1 MEIQKAMRRLSS
13 SDPMIFWKLFD
24 SQIEPMLTYAAEVWG
39 LGNVDQIE
47 KVQTFAMKRFLSVPL
62 HASNKLLYGETGRY
76 PLFIRT
82 ALKCI
87 KYWIRLIRLP
97 LSRLCRQTYD
107 MLLIQHNQGRI
118 NWVSKVQQILNENGC
133 GIVWQCQGVGY
144 EDRFVAEFKD
154 RTMSC
159 YKQNWHSNIEGNE
172 KYKWFYTFKDSFFT
186 ERYLSFI
193 TTKRFRDTLTRF
205 RVRACGLRSH
215 KVWFQT
221 EISENSSCPMCGH
234 LLEDEV
240 HFLFQ
245 CPAYLHLREKYVSM
259 GSVSQPNW
267 SNVRNIFACENEPK
281 TINLSK

>member
-62 HASNKLLYGETGRY
+62 HSSNKLLYGETGRY

-82 ALKCI
+82 AVKCI

-118 NWVSKVQQILNENGC
+118 NWVSKVQQILNENGF
-133 GIVWQCQGVGY
+133 GIVWLCQGVGY
-144 EDRFVAEFKD
+144 EERFVAEFKD
-154 RTMSC
+154 RIMSC
-159 YKQNWHSNIEGNE
+159 YKQNWHSDIEGNE
-172 KYKWFYTFKDSFFT
+172 KYKWFYTFKDSFFY
-186 ERYLSFI
+186 RKIPFFHYN
-193 TTKRFRDTLTRF
+193 K
-205 RVRACGLRSH
+205 
-215 KVWFQT
+215 K
-221 EISENSSCPMCGH
+221 IS
-234 LLEDEV
+234 
-240 HFLFQ
+240 
-245 CPAYLHLREKYVSM
+245 
-259 GSVSQPNW
+259 
-267 SNVRNIFACENEPK
+267 
-281 TINLSK
+281 